1 MKSTINFSYLIFLSV
16 VAALG
21 GFLFGYD
28 TAVISGTIA
37 QVTQLFQL
45 DALQQ
50 GWYVGC
56 ALVGSI
62 VGVLFA
68 GILSDKLG
76 RKLTMVISAVLFSTS
91 ALGCALSADFA
102 QLVVYRIIGGVG
114 IGVVSIVSPLY
125 ISELAVAQ
133 YRGRLVSL
141 YQLAVTVGFL
151 GAYLVNYQL
160 LAWAES
166 GTQLSVDWLNKIFI
180 TEVWRGMLGMETLP
194 AILFFIII
202 FFIPESPRWLIVRGK
217 ELKAVNIL
225 EKIYNS
231 ITEAKSQLNETKS
244 VLTSE
249 TKSEWSLLMK
259 PGIFKAVI
267 IGVCIAILGQ
277 FMGVN
282 AVLYYGPS
290 IFENAG
296 LSGGDS
302 LFYQVLVELGKIKV
316 YCLHS
321 NIIVE
326 KFYLYRVK
334 LTNTP
339 IMRRIYYL
347 LFLILLGYSFDVK
360 ASDTVFIHET
370 QIPVLIE
377 RQDNVLFY
385 FRLDAKESK
394 KLDEIILDFSKS
406 TNLTDI
412 QAIKLYYGGTEALQ
426 DKDKNR
432 FAPVEYISSHRPG
445 ATLAANPS
453 YSIKCAEVGPSEKV
467 VLRGNYNLFPG
478 VNFFWISLQMKT
490 DASLHTKIVSDLH
503 AVKVDGK
510 ELYCKFISPKDITH
524 RMAVGVRHAGNDG
537 SASFRIPGLV
547 TTNKGTLLGVYDVRY
562 NSSVDLQEYVDVGL
576 SRSTDGGKSWEK
588 MRLPLSFGEYG
599 GLPKAQN
606 GVGDPS
612 ILVDTQTNTVWVV
625 AAWTH
630 GMGNQRAWWS
640 SHSGMDINHTAQ
652 LVLAKST
659 DDGKT
664 WSKPINI
671 TEQVK
676 DPSWYFLL
684 QGPGRGIT
692 MSDGTLVFPTQFI
705 DSTRV
710 PNAGIMYSKD
720 RGKTWKM
727 HNMARTNTTEAQVAE
742 IEPGV
747 LMLNMRD
754 NRGGSRAIAIT
765 KDLGK
770 TWTEHPSSRKA
781 LQEPVCMASLIH
793 VDAKDNVLNKDLLLF
808 SNPDTTK
815 GRNHITIKTSLDK
828 GLTWLPEHQIMLD
841 EAEGWGYSCLTMID
855 KETIGILYESSVAHM
870 TFQAV
875 KLTDL
880 LGMK

>member
-1 MKSTINFSYLIFLSV
+1 
-16 VAALG
+16 
-21 GFLFGYD
+21 
-28 TAVISGTIA
+28 
-37 QVTQLFQL
+37 
-45 DALQQ
+45 
-50 GWYVGC
+50 
-56 ALVGSI
+56 
-62 VGVLFA
+62 
-68 GILSDKLG
+68 
-76 RKLTMVISAVLFSTS
+76 
-91 ALGCALSADFA
+91 
-102 QLVVYRIIGGVG
+102 
-114 IGVVSIVSPLY
+114 
-125 ISELAVAQ
+125 
-133 YRGRLVSL
+133 
-141 YQLAVTVGFL
+141 
-151 GAYLVNYQL
+151 
-160 LAWAES
+160 
-166 GTQLSVDWLNKIFI
+166 
-180 TEVWRGMLGMETLP
+180 
-194 AILFFIII
+194 
-202 FFIPESPRWLIVRGK
+202 
-217 ELKAVNIL
+217 
-225 EKIYNS
+225 
-231 ITEAKSQLNETKS
+231 
-244 VLTSE
+244 
-249 TKSEWSLLMK
+249 
-259 PGIFKAVI
+259 
-267 IGVCIAILGQ
+267 
-277 FMGVN
+277 
-282 AVLYYGPS
+282 
-290 IFENAG
+290 
-296 LSGGDS
+296 
-302 LFYQVLVELGKIKV
+302 
-316 YCLHS
+316 
-321 NIIVE
+321 
-326 KFYLYRVK
+326 
-334 LTNTP
+334 
-339 IMRRIYYL
+339 MRRIFYL
-347 LFLILLGYSFDVK
+347 LFLVLLGYSFDVK

-385 FRLDAKESK
+385 IRLDAKESK
-394 KLDEIILDFSKS
+394 ILDEVVLDFSKS
-406 TNLTDI
+406 TNLADV

-426 DKDKNR
+426 DQNKNR

-490 DASLHTKIVSDLH
+490 DASLHTKIVSDLR

-510 ELYCKFISPKDITH
+510 ELYCKFISPKDIAH

-765 KDLGK
+765 KDLGE
-770 TWTEHPSSRKA
+770 TWTEHPSSRQA

-793 VDAKDNVLNKDLLLF
+793 VDAKDNILNKDILLF
-808 SNPDTTK
+808 SNPNTTK
-815 GRNHITIKTSLDK
+815 GRNHITIKASLDK
-828 GLTWLPEHQIMLD
+828 GLTWLPEHQLMLD

-855 KETIGILYESSVAHM
+855 KETIGILYESSVAHI
-870 TFQAV
+870 TFQAI
-875 KLTDL
+875 KLTDII
-880 LGMK
+880 KE

>member
-1 MKSTINFSYLIFLSV
+1 
-16 VAALG
+16 
-21 GFLFGYD
+21 
-28 TAVISGTIA
+28 
-37 QVTQLFQL
+37 
-45 DALQQ
+45 
-50 GWYVGC
+50 
-56 ALVGSI
+56 
-62 VGVLFA
+62 
-68 GILSDKLG
+68 
-76 RKLTMVISAVLFSTS
+76 
-91 ALGCALSADFA
+91 
-102 QLVVYRIIGGVG
+102 
-114 IGVVSIVSPLY
+114 
-125 ISELAVAQ
+125 
-133 YRGRLVSL
+133 
-141 YQLAVTVGFL
+141 
-151 GAYLVNYQL
+151 
-160 LAWAES
+160 
-166 GTQLSVDWLNKIFI
+166 
-180 TEVWRGMLGMETLP
+180 
-194 AILFFIII
+194 
-202 FFIPESPRWLIVRGK
+202 
-217 ELKAVNIL
+217 
-225 EKIYNS
+225 
-231 ITEAKSQLNETKS
+231 
-244 VLTSE
+244 
-249 TKSEWSLLMK
+249 
-259 PGIFKAVI
+259 
-267 IGVCIAILGQ
+267 
-277 FMGVN
+277 
-282 AVLYYGPS
+282 
-290 IFENAG
+290 
-296 LSGGDS
+296 
-302 LFYQVLVELGKIKV
+302 
-316 YCLHS
+316 
-321 NIIVE
+321 
-326 KFYLYRVK
+326 
-334 LTNTP
+334 
-339 IMRRIYYL
+339 MRRIFYL
-347 LFLILLGYSFDVK
+347 LFLVLLGYSFDVK

-385 FRLDAKESK
+385 IRLDAKESK
-394 KLDEIILDFSKS
+394 MLDEVVLDFSKS
-406 TNLTDI
+406 TNLADV

-426 DKDKNR
+426 DQNKNR

-510 ELYCKFISPKDITH
+510 EFYCKFISPKDITH

-640 SHSGMDINHTAQ
+640 SHPGMDINHTAQ

-705 DSTRV
+705 DSTRI

-727 HNMARTNTTEAQVAE
+727 HHLARTNTTEAQVAE

-815 GRNHITIKTSLDK
+815 GRNHITIKASLDK

>member
-1 MKSTINFSYLIFLSV
+1 
-16 VAALG
+16 
-21 GFLFGYD
+21 
-28 TAVISGTIA
+28 
-37 QVTQLFQL
+37 
-45 DALQQ
+45 
-50 GWYVGC
+50 
-56 ALVGSI
+56 
-62 VGVLFA
+62 
-68 GILSDKLG
+68 
-76 RKLTMVISAVLFSTS
+76 
-91 ALGCALSADFA
+91 
-102 QLVVYRIIGGVG
+102 
-114 IGVVSIVSPLY
+114 
-125 ISELAVAQ
+125 
-133 YRGRLVSL
+133 
-141 YQLAVTVGFL
+141 
-151 GAYLVNYQL
+151 
-160 LAWAES
+160 
-166 GTQLSVDWLNKIFI
+166 
-180 TEVWRGMLGMETLP
+180 
-194 AILFFIII
+194 
-202 FFIPESPRWLIVRGK
+202 
-217 ELKAVNIL
+217 
-225 EKIYNS
+225 
-231 ITEAKSQLNETKS
+231 
-244 VLTSE
+244 
-249 TKSEWSLLMK
+249 
-259 PGIFKAVI
+259 
-267 IGVCIAILGQ
+267 
-277 FMGVN
+277 
-282 AVLYYGPS
+282 
-290 IFENAG
+290 
-296 LSGGDS
+296 
-302 LFYQVLVELGKIKV
+302 
-316 YCLHS
+316 
-321 NIIVE
+321 
-326 KFYLYRVK
+326 
-334 LTNTP
+334 
-339 IMRRIYYL
+339 MRRIFYL
-347 LFLILLGYSFDVK
+347 LFLVLLGYSFDVK

-385 FRLDAKESK
+385 IRLDVKESK
-394 KLDEIILDFSKS
+394 MLDEVVLDFSKS
-406 TNLTDI
+406 TNLADV

-426 DKDKNR
+426 DQNKNR

-490 DASLHTKIVSDLH
+490 DASLHTKIVSDLR

-815 GRNHITIKTSLDK
+815 GRNHITIKASLDK

-870 TFQAV
+870 TFQTV

-880 LGMK
+880 LGVK

>member
-1 MKSTINFSYLIFLSV
+1 
-16 VAALG
+16 
-21 GFLFGYD
+21 
-28 TAVISGTIA
+28 
-37 QVTQLFQL
+37 
-45 DALQQ
+45 
-50 GWYVGC
+50 
-56 ALVGSI
+56 
-62 VGVLFA
+62 
-68 GILSDKLG
+68 
-76 RKLTMVISAVLFSTS
+76 
-91 ALGCALSADFA
+91 
-102 QLVVYRIIGGVG
+102 
-114 IGVVSIVSPLY
+114 
-125 ISELAVAQ
+125 
-133 YRGRLVSL
+133 
-141 YQLAVTVGFL
+141 
-151 GAYLVNYQL
+151 
-160 LAWAES
+160 
-166 GTQLSVDWLNKIFI
+166 
-180 TEVWRGMLGMETLP
+180 
-194 AILFFIII
+194 
-202 FFIPESPRWLIVRGK
+202 
-217 ELKAVNIL
+217 
-225 EKIYNS
+225 
-231 ITEAKSQLNETKS
+231 
-244 VLTSE
+244 
-249 TKSEWSLLMK
+249 
-259 PGIFKAVI
+259 
-267 IGVCIAILGQ
+267 
-277 FMGVN
+277 
-282 AVLYYGPS
+282 
-290 IFENAG
+290 
-296 LSGGDS
+296 
-302 LFYQVLVELGKIKV
+302 
-316 YCLHS
+316 
-321 NIIVE
+321 
-326 KFYLYRVK
+326 
-334 LTNTP
+334 
-339 IMRRIYYL
+339 MRRIFYL
-347 LFLILLGYSFDVK
+347 LFLVLLGYSFDVK

-385 FRLDAKESK
+385 IRLDAKESK
-394 KLDEIILDFSKS
+394 ILDEVVLDFSKS
-406 TNLTDI
+406 TNLADV

-426 DKDKNR
+426 DQNKNR

-490 DASLHTKIVSDLH
+490 DASLHTKIVSDLR

-765 KDLGK
+765 KDLGE
-770 TWTEHPSSRKA
+770 TWTEHPSSRQA

-793 VDAKDNVLNKDLLLF
+793 VDAKDNILNKDILLF
-808 SNPDTTK
+808 SNPNTTK
-815 GRNHITIKTSLDK
+815 GRNHITIKASLDK
-828 GLTWLPEHQIMLD
+828 GLTWLPEHQLMLD

-855 KETIGILYESSVAHM
+855 KETIGILYESSVAHI
-870 TFQAV
+870 TFQAI
-875 KLTDL
+875 KLTDII
-880 LGMK
+880 KE